1 MEVGRRKAKESFS
14 CYAGYRMSL
23 IDLDQGIGDSQG
35 LASDPGAWP
44 SHEARVELE
53 GQELV
58 L

>member
-1 MEVGRRKAKESFS
+1 
-14 CYAGYRMSL
+14 MSL
-23 IDLDQGIGDSQG
+23 IDLDQGIGGDSQG
-35 LASDPGAWP
+35 LASNPGAWP